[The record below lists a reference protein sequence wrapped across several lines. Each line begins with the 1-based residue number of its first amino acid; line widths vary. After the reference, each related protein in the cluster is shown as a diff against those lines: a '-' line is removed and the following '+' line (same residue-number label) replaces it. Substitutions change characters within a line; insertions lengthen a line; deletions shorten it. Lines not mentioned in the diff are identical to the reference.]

1 MSVSRIRSRRSLLF
15 AASCALLAAVLLPAH
30 AQGQRLTVL
39 SSNGLRAVLQELAP
53 QFEKAT
59 GTQIAISFSV
69 AAELKKRIDGGE
81 AFDLAILT
89 PPLID
94 DLIKQGTV
102 VSASRTPLAR
112 TGMAI
117 AVRRGAAKPDVRDVE
132 TLKRS
137 LAAAPS
143 IAFAREG
150 AGGLF
155 FTALVE
161 RLGLAQTLT
170 PKFKTFTTGDDV
182 REAVARG
189 DAALGVMPLSEI
201 LPAPALEVAGLF
213 PSAVQDYAVM
223 IAGISQ
229 RTQRA
234 AAARALIEFL
244 MSPAA
249 SEVITKKGME
259 RVPKSV

>member
-1 MSVSRIRSRRSLLF
+1 MQRARFRAAAAFLF
-15 AASCALLAAVLLPAH
+15 AVSASPAY
-30 AQGQRLTVL
+30 AQGERITVL
-39 SSNGLRAVLQELAP
+39 SSNGFRAVLQELAP

-59 GTQIAISFSV
+59 GNQLAISFSV

-81 AFDLAILT
+81 SFDLAILT
-89 PPLID
+89 PPLMD

-102 VSASRTPLAR
+102 VSASRTSLAR

-117 AVRRGAAKPDVRDVE
+117 AVRRGAAKPDLQDLE

-137 LAAAPS
+137 LTAAPS

-161 RLGLAQTLT
+161 RLGLGQTLA

-223 IAGISQ
+223 VAGISQ
-229 RTQRA
+229 RTPRS
-234 AAARALIEFL
+234 AAARVLIEFL

-249 SEVITKKGME
+249 SAVVTKKGME
-259 RVPKSV
+259 RNP

>member
-1 MSVSRIRSRRSLLF
+1 LNITPKQIRHFVALLLPLLF
-15 AASCALLAAVLLPAH
+15 SVGAAQPSAP
-30 AQGQRLTVL
+30 RERIIVL
-39 SSNGLRAVLQELAP
+39 SSNGLRAVIQELAP

-59 GTQIAISFSV
+59 GNQVAISFSV

-89 PPLID
+89 PTLMD

-102 VSASRTPLAR
+102 VRESRTPIAR

-117 AVRRGAAKPDVRDVE
+117 AVRRGAPKPDMRSVE
-132 TLKRS
+132 ALKAS
-137 LAAAPS
+137 LVASPS
-143 IAFAREG
+143 IGFAKEG
-150 AGGLF
+150 AGGVF

-161 RLGLAQTLT
+161 RLGLAPTLT

-189 DAALGVMPLSEI
+189 EAAIGVMPLSEI

-223 IAGISQ
+223 VAGVSQ
-229 RTQRA
+229 RTTHAATVRA
-234 AAARALIEFL
+234 FIEFL
-244 MSPAA
+244 MSPGATT
-249 SEVITKKGME
+249 VVKNKGME
-259 RVPKSV
+259 RVP

>member
-1 MSVSRIRSRRSLLF
+1 MRRHFSRIGFL
-15 AASCALLAAVLLPAH
+15 LLALSAFPARAH
-30 AQGQRLTVL
+30 AERITVL

-59 GTQIAISFSV
+59 GHQIAISFSV

-94 DLIKQGTV
+94 DLIRQGTV
-102 VSASRTPLAR
+102 VRGSRTPIAR

-117 AVRRGAAKPDVRDVE
+117 AVRRGAAKPDMRSVE
-132 TLKRS
+132 TLKAA
-137 LAAAPS
+137 LTAAPS
-143 IAFAREG
+143 IAFAKEG

-155 FTALVE
+155 FTALVD
-161 RLGLAQTLT
+161 RLGMAQTLT

-182 REAVARG
+182 REAVGRG
-189 DAALGVMPLSEI
+189 EAALGVMPLSEI
-201 LPAPALEVAGLF
+201 LPAPALDVAGLF

-223 IAGISQ
+223 VAGISQ
-229 RTQRA
+229 RTTRSAAVRA
-234 AAARALIEFL
+234 FTDFLLSSQASAVVAA
-244 MSPAA
+244 
-249 SEVITKKGME
+249 KGME
-259 RVPKSV
+259 RVP